1 MSRCSNLRAN
11 TWKKLA
17 GDFTIRRLTIV
28 LGIVR
33 KEILC
38 VKKKKKKKGGG
49 EKKRKS
55 GRDREGKVEEQTESE
70 EREKRRWKSSGQA
83 FSVPLPRQLA
93 T

>member
-1 MSRCSNLRAN
+1 MRAN
-11 TWKKLA
+11 TWKKLD

-38 VKKKKKKKGGG
+38 VKKKKKKG

-55 GRDREGKVEEQTESE
+55 GRDREGKVEGQAERE

>member
-1 MSRCSNLRAN
+1 MRAN

-38 VKKKKKKKGGG
+38 VKKKKKRGE
-49 EKKRKS
+49 EKKERARQRGKSRGTGRKR
-55 GRDREGKVEEQTESE
+55 GEGKETVEKQWASF
-70 EREKRRWKSSGQA
+70 QCA
-83 FSVPLPRQLA
+83 IAAA
-93 T
+93 TSYVV

>member
-1 MSRCSNLRAN
+1 MRAN

-38 VKKKKKKKGGG
+38 VKKKKGGG

>member
-1 MSRCSNLRAN
+1 MRAN

-38 VKKKKKKKGGG
+38 VKKKKKKGGG
-49 EKKRKS
+49 EEKKERARQRGKSRGTDRKR
-55 GRDREGKVEEQTESE
+55 GEGKETVEKQWASF
-70 EREKRRWKSSGQA
+70 QCA
-83 FSVPLPRQLA
+83 IAAA
-93 T
+93 TSYIV

>member
-1 MSRCSNLRAN
+1 MRAN

-38 VKKKKKKKGGG
+38 VKKKKKGGGG
-49 EKKRKS
+49 EEKKERARQRGKSRGTDRKR
-55 GRDREGKVEEQTESE
+55 GEGKETVEKQWASF
-70 EREKRRWKSSGQA
+70 QCA
-83 FSVPLPRQLA
+83 IAAA
-93 T
+93 TSYIV

>member
-1 MSRCSNLRAN
+1 MRAN

-38 VKKKKKKKGGG
+38 VKKKKKGG
-49 EKKRKS
+49 EEKKERARQRGKSRGTGRKR
-55 GRDREGKVEEQTESE
+55 GEGKETVEKQWASF
-70 EREKRRWKSSGQA
+70 QCA
-83 FSVPLPRQLA
+83 IAAA
-93 T
+93 TSYVV

>member
-1 MSRCSNLRAN
+1 MRAN

-38 VKKKKKKKGGG
+38 VKKKKKKGGG
-49 EKKRKS
+49 RRKERA
-55 GRDREGKVEEQTESE
+55 GET
-70 EREKRRWKSSGQA
+70 EREKSRNRPKARRGKRDGGKA
-83 FSVPLPRQLA
+83 VGKLSVCHCRGN
-93 T
+93 

>member
-1 MSRCSNLRAN
+1 MRAN

-38 VKKKKKKKGGG
+38 VKKKKRGG

>member
-1 MSRCSNLRAN
+1 MRAN

-38 VKKKKKKKGGG
+38 VKKKKKGG
-49 EKKRKS
+49 KKRKS
-55 GRDREGKVEEQTESE
+55 GRDRETKSE
-70 EREKRRWKSSGQA
+70 TEREKSRDRPKERRGKRDGEKA
-83 FSVPLPRQLA
+83 VGKLSVCHCRGN
-93 T
+93 

>member
-1 MSRCSNLRAN
+1 MRAN

-38 VKKKKKKKGGG
+38 VKKK
-49 EKKRKS
+49 
-55 GRDREGKVEEQTESE
+55 REGRKERAGET
-70 EREKRRWKSSGQA
+70 EREKSRDRPKERRGKRDGEKA
-83 FSVPLPRQLA
+83 VGKLSVCHCRGNYLHSIE

>member
-1 MSRCSNLRAN
+1 MRAN

-38 VKKKKKKKGGG
+38 VKKKKKKRGRKERAG
-49 EKKRKS
+49 E
-55 GRDREGKVEEQTESE
+55 T
-70 EREKRRWKSSGQA
+70 EREKSRDRPKERRGKRDGGKA
-83 FSVPLPRQLA
+83 VGKLSVCHCRGN
-93 T
+93 